1 MDAKGLNILEASKTK
16 DTQAKAVYAEQHGEL
31 TDQTT
36 VLETMQ
42 EQQTQ
47 VETQTVVKP
56 HFLDTV
62 PYLSDHVNVDKK
74 LPLSRKEGHFE
85 KKKRQDLEKQC
96 RNAKA
101 AEQELNKTKSSVAAR
116 ATAGQSPL
124 GYEDELAVLDKQLKL
139 IKAQENEDLAA
150 VKLLQRQQT
159 DGVMEKSADP
169 ASSVEALLAKVE
181 WGAQQKRYDAY
192 HQVAASME
200 MGSEARMN
208 AMKKAEDA
216 KVKADVLRRKYKVAC
231 MPQGMER
238 TREDSTIKRHQKYDM
253 LKSIF
258 RSPTIYSHED
268 AELTFKDENEN
279 NIHLS
284 NIGRATM
291 GGTKAMYEF
300 NEQRDNAPADAASQ
314 QWLYKEATNCVGM
327 AKPSGA
333 IVTGEAYLLQKQLR
347 GKLSIPA
354 YCVRVNDMVVGS
366 VQKKLQRAEGG
377 VDLFKWQAQEDLTV
391 NAPSAVTMHDL
402 MNEHTLDW
410 VLCNFDTKGENFI
423 NQDGGHI
430 ISFDKE
436 ASFNKLLDAGSRE
449 MSYTYKPHSNDTIYN
464 TMFRAYAEGTID
476 LDLHANEDAI
486 HSIEEH
492 DVQHYVDMFRDT
504 LDAKYKKGSKDR
516 NEAEELLKNRFQTL
530 RETYRTFYTDLIRE
544 RLKHFQEDSEKH
556 QQERDRLNS
565 YLQNGRFCFQDELNS
580 AG

>member
-1 MDAKGLNILEASKTK
+1 MDAKGLNILETSKTK
-16 DTQAKAVYAEQHGEL
+16 DTQANTVYAEQHGEL
-31 TDQTT
+31 TNQTT

-42 EQQTQ
+42 EQQMQ
-47 VETQTVVKP
+47 VETQTVDKP
-56 HFLDTV
+56 HFLDTI
-62 PYLSDHVNVDKK
+62 PYLSDHVKVDKK

-96 RNAKA
+96 HNAKA

-116 ATAGQSPL
+116 ATAGQSSL
-124 GYEDELAVLDKQLKL
+124 GYKDELAVLDKQLKL

-150 VKLLQRQQT
+150 VKLRRRQQT
-159 DGVMEKSADP
+159 DGVMEKSANP
-169 ASSVEALLAKVE
+169 ASSVKALLAKVA
-181 WGAQQKRYDAY
+181 WSAQQKRYDVY
-192 HQVAASME
+192 HQAAASME
-200 MGSEARMN
+200 IGSVARMN
-208 AMKKAEDA
+208 AMKKAEAA

-258 RSPTIYSHED
+258 RSPTVYSHED

-279 NIHLS
+279 NIQLS

-300 NEQRDNAPADAASQ
+300 NERRDNASADALPQ

-354 YCVRVNDMVVGS
+354 YCIRVNDKVVGS

-391 NAPSAVTMHDL
+391 NAPSEVTMHDL

-464 TMFRAYAEGTID
+464 TMFRAYAEGKID

-544 RLKHFQEDSEKH
+544 RLKHFQGNSEKNR
-556 QQERDRLNS
+556 QELDHLNA
-565 YLQNGRFCFQDELNS
+565 YLHNGTFRFQDELNPVE
-580 AG
+580 

>member
-1 MDAKGLNILEASKTK
+1 MDAKGLNILETSKTK
-16 DTQAKAVYAEQHGEL
+16 DTQAKTVYAEQHGEL

-47 VETQTVVKP
+47 VETQTVGKP
-56 HFLDTV
+56 HFLDAV
-62 PYLSDHVNVDKK
+62 PYLSDHVKVDKK
-74 LPLSRKEGHFE
+74 LPQSRKEGHFE

-116 ATAGQSPL
+116 ATAGQSSL
-124 GYEDELAVLDKQLKL
+124 GYKDELAVLDKQLKL
-139 IKAQENEDLAA
+139 INAQENEDLAA
-150 VKLLQRQQT
+150 VKLLLRQQK
-159 DGVMEKSADP
+159 DGVAEKSTDP
-169 ASSVEALLAKVE
+169 ASSVEALTARVE
-181 WGAQQKRYDAY
+181 WSAQEKRYEAY
-192 HQVAASME
+192 HQMATAME
-200 MGSEARMN
+200 IGSGARIN

-231 MPQGMER
+231 MQQGTEK
-238 TREDSTIKRHQKYDM
+238 TREGSTVKRHEKYDL
-253 LKSIF
+253 LKGIF
-258 RSPTIYSHED
+258 RKPSIYSHED
-268 AELTFKDENEN
+268 AELTFRDENEQ
-279 NIHLS
+279 NIRLE

-300 NEQRDNAPADAASQ
+300 NELQDNAHTDEVQQ
-314 QWLYKEATNCVGM
+314 QWLYKEATNCIGM

-347 GKLSIPA
+347 GELSIPA
-354 YCVRVNDMVVGS
+354 YCVRVDGKVVGS
-366 VQKKLQRAEGG
+366 IQKKLQRAEGG
-377 VDLFKWQAQEDLTV
+377 IDLFKWQAQDDLTV
-391 NAPSAVTMHDL
+391 NAPGETTMHDL

-423 NQDGGHI
+423 NQDGGHV

-436 ASFNKLLDAGSRE
+436 ASFNKLLDDGSRA

-476 LDLHANEDAI
+476 LDLYANEESI
-486 HSIEEH
+486 HSIEAQ
-492 DVQHYVDMFRDT
+492 DVQHYVEMFRGT

-516 NEAEELLKNRFQTL
+516 NEAEERLKNRFQTL
-530 RETYRTFYTDLIRE
+530 RETYRTFYTDLIHE
-544 RLKHFQEDSEKH
+544 RLTHFQEDSEKH
-556 QQERDRLNS
+556 QQERDRLS
-565 YLQNGRFCFQDELNS
+565 AYLQNGTFRFQDELNS